1 MCDFQALVKI
11 YIQRQCNDFQ
21 SLLYKIIFKVL
32 EYIHRKSKDIS
43 NGTTIF
49 KVFYYEDFAAQLL
62 CPFSSPIVDVP

>member
-1 MCDFQALVKI
+1 MYNFQALVKI
-11 YIQRQCNDFQ
+11 YIQRQRNDFQ

-49 KVFYYEDFAAQLL
+49 KVFYNEDFAAQLL
-62 CPFSSPIVDVP
+62 CPFS